1 METNEGLV
9 AHRACAACVKRGYEC
24 KYRAGLTKCAFCTLK
39 IRPGCDA
46 VRTAPSSQ
54 QPASDNNETQHNE
67 PQDETSDG
75 LLAEA
80 PEDLPSTMTVS
91 MDEFTADILDAVQES
106 IQESSE
112 AAITGRMADLK
123 DEVIALKSEISEIKT
138 LLGDV
143 LKAQRESKD
152 HNQDRLRDAL
162 LSNLEIRDTI
172 TVLLVDE
179 MRADVVRE
187 ATTQLTSKVM
197 DEVKGEVTDYLK
209 ERLKTEM
216 RELAQEQLAVAKA
229 YRKSQCP
236 DQGGA

>member
-1 METNEGLV
+1 
-9 AHRACAACVKRGYEC
+9 
-24 KYRAGLTKCAFCTLK
+24 
-39 IRPGCDA
+39 
-46 VRTAPSSQ
+46 
-54 QPASDNNETQHNE
+54 
-67 PQDETSDG
+67 
-75 LLAEA
+75 
-80 PEDLPSTMTVS
+80 MTVS

-123 DEVIALKSEISEIKT
+123 HEVIALKSEISEIKT

>member
-1 METNEGLV
+1 
-9 AHRACAACVKRGYEC
+9 
-24 KYRAGLTKCAFCTLK
+24 
-39 IRPGCDA
+39 
-46 VRTAPSSQ
+46 
-54 QPASDNNETQHNE
+54 
-67 PQDETSDG
+67 
-75 LLAEA
+75 
-80 PEDLPSTMTVS
+80 
-91 MDEFTADILDAVQES
+91 
-106 IQESSE
+106 
-112 AAITGRMADLK
+112 
-123 DEVIALKSEISEIKT
+123 
-138 LLGDV
+138 
-143 LKAQRESKD
+143 
-152 HNQDRLRDAL
+152 LRDAL